1 MSMFLSLY
9 EGRILGNFFIS
20 LLSFM
25 FRFCCCCYTD
35 FLDLDLSITLSVNY
49 FALNKD
55 NLNKRVKC
63 TSSKLCA
70 RS

>member
-9 EGRILGNFFIS
+9 EGHILGNFFIS

-25 FRFCCCCYTD
+25 FRFCCCCCTD

-63 TSSKLCA
+63 T
-70 RS
+70 